1 VAELKTGDTFTLSG
15 IYRDMPNPAWRRLV
29 FWRPRFVA
37 SSDLQ
42 TYRVV
47 GAASSEISVNG

>member
-1 VAELKTGDTFTLSG
+1 MGDTFTISG
-15 IYRDMPNPAWRRLV
+15 IYRDMPNLAWRWWA

-42 TYRVV
+42 TCRVV

>member
-1 VAELKTGDTFTLSG
+1 VADLKTGDTFTLSG
-15 IYRDMPNPAWRRLV
+15 IYRDMPNPAWRWWAL
-29 FWRPRFVA
+29 WRPRFVA